1 MQHGITRLEFSSY
14 FYSHQEQVKGINV
27 ELFQKLLDNA
37 LTAVKKIDNIDC
49 KVSFRDMWDSLW
61 NQTKSVFVFQKDTW
75 TVVYAKNPISSYSG

>member
-27 ELFQKLLDNA
+27 ELFQKRLDNA
-37 LTAVKKIDNIDC
+37 LKAVKKMDNINY

-61 NQTKSVFVFQKDTW
+61 N
-75 TVVYAKNPISSYSG
+75 